1 MQSVYIKRPSNHLH
15 TENVVYNFLPG
26 ELYFSMNTPVSP
38 SRKVLLLGWNL
49 ASWQLINP
57 LLDQGKLP
65 HLQSLVDQGIMGGL
79 KTQRPLLEHVVYNS
93 VATGTYADKHGVLG
107 PLEVGPQDQIQPT
120 GSLTRRVDAI
130 WDTLSDK
137 GLNCHVV
144 NFPTT
149 GPAEK
154 INGTFVAPSFFET
167 VPLTYQEKFEV
178 PLVSVHPESQLE
190 SLSQFIVTLQD
201 IDADVMSTFVPRF
214 RELDV
219 SDPKLINIGIAAAQT
234 FSVHATATHLMEDVP
249 WDFMAVS
256 YDLIE
261 LLGRRFFQ
269 YHVPPSQGA
278 SGSEQ
283 ENRYRIAVHLFS
295 EVVNAAIQLCDTLL
309 GRLLELAG
317 DDASII
323 LYSPWGILN
332 QTDFS
337 AIEEAENSRYL
348 ESIYRG
354 EGIFLM
360 REKKMP
366 SDELLHEI
374 GYLDICPTVL
384 RSCGLDLGNNLDG
397 CAVQDYAE
405 HNVALR
411 KQVDPILGEATE
423 GKMDLNT
430 EMRSAQ
436 FASFTEPFLHK
447 PARHVEKENLWTLA
461 AVQLASDRRE
471 EALPLL
477 LRLYH
482 ANPLETQR
490 GYMVAEALYRTGY
503 LKEAVA
509 LMQPLSSVYA
519 NNAVGQFMAGFVAL
533 NHGSLDRA
541 KEMFEAAEA
550 NNPPFPI
557 LFYYLG
563 QVYLLL
569 DLPERAQKAF
579 SRFLELDPC
588 LPLAYLGLSE
598 SFLRCKQF
606 EEAAEAALD
615 AVGANFAEPAMHLA
629 LGRAM
634 AQLGEKERAIE
645 AYQTAI
651 RLNPDHKLA
660 HNHME
665 WIEQYSNEAIRDSTK
680 HTWRSLT
687 PPLHPQLGGTPGRA
701 GKIQDAL
708 EEINKCRNTFLD
720 ELEATESQFNQYFST
735 AKQIESSHDNDLKQY
750 LVINSLK
757 EATDSGWV
765 IRAAEP
771 LDQAA
776 IFNMS
781 FASPFTDVAEKEI
794 FVAHPVGTRKIA
806 GAVMVQ
812 WSMSQP
818 NDLRFRFSLGVD
830 SNENANSPS
839 IEKIQI
845 WLLRAALARAVAGG
859 AEKIKFTFR
868 SEQQSFPL
876 HDYLLAFGFK
886 EFKAQ
891 DIYQINSERT
901 RDIGLGLLDRYRER
915 KKVPSDIRLTS
926 LEETPFED
934 ADSFLRQWFA
944 DGAGDSP
951 GEFHLPECPVLL
963 KDDQI
968 IACAVGYIKDATTF
982 VVTRIA
988 VLPEYR
994 KGWATPWLLGGA
1006 SKVSAN
1012 FGRPTLEFVIDES
1025 QYADWVKIAQ
1035 RHFRAE
1041 RTDKM
1046 RTMILDLKNLQQ

>member
-1 MQSVYIKRPSNHLH
+1 
-15 TENVVYNFLPG
+15 
-26 ELYFSMNTPVSP
+26 MNTPVTP
-38 SRKVLLLGWNL
+38 TRKVLLLGWNL
-49 ASWQLINP
+49 ASWHLVNP

-65 HLQSLVDQGIMGGL
+65 HLQSLVEQGIMGGL
-79 KTQRPLLEHVVYNS
+79 KTQRPLIEHVVYNS
-93 VATGTYADKHGVLG
+93 VATGTYADRHGVLG

-120 GSLTRRVDAI
+120 GSLSRRVDAI

-137 GLNCHVV
+137 GLNCNVV

-154 INGTFVAPSFFET
+154 INGTFIAPSFFET
-167 VPLTYQEKFEV
+167 VPGTYEEKFEV

-214 RELDV
+214 RELDAG
-219 SDPKLINIGIAAAQT
+219 DPKLINIGVAAAQT
-234 FSVHATATHLMEDVP
+234 FSVHATATHLMENTS

-261 LLGRRFFQ
+261 LLGRTFFQ
-269 YHVPPSQGA
+269 YHVPPSQGT

-295 EVVNAAIQLCDTLL
+295 EVVNAAVQLCDALL
-309 GRLLELAG
+309 GRLIELAG

-332 QTDFS
+332 KTDFS
-337 AIEEAENSRYL
+337 ALEETENSGYL

-354 EGIFLM
+354 EGMFLM
-360 REKKMP
+360 REQQMP

-374 GYLDICPTVL
+374 GFLDICPTII
-384 RSCGLDLGNNLDG
+384 RSCGLELGSDLDG

-405 HNVALR
+405 HNVA
-411 KQVDPILGEATE
+411 K
-423 GKMDLNT
+423 GKRNDSTHPEEDEETIDLNM
-430 EMRSAQ
+430 EMRGAQ
-436 FASFTEPFLHK
+436 FASFTEPFSHK
-447 PARHVEKENLWTLA
+447 PVRQVEKENLWTLA

-471 EALPLL
+471 AALPLL

-482 ANPLETQR
+482 ANPLEAQR

-519 NNAVGQFMAGFVAL
+519 DNAVGQFMAGFVAL
-533 NHGSLDRA
+533 NHGSLDQA

-569 DLPERAQKAF
+569 DHPEQARKSF

-634 AQLGEKERAIE
+634 AQLGENERAIE

-651 RLNPDHKLA
+651 RLNPNHKLA
-660 HNHME
+660 HDHME
-665 WIEQYSNEAIRDSTK
+665 WLEQYSNEAIRDSTK

-687 PPLHPQLGGTPGRA
+687 PPLHPQLGGLPA
-701 GKIQDAL
+701 QADKIKDCL
-708 EEINKCRNTFLD
+708 DEIHQYRNTFLD
-720 ELEATESQFNQYFST
+720 ALEAADSQLNQHF
-735 AKQIESSHDNDLKQY
+735 ANLKQAELKQAESSDDSHLGQY
-750 LVINSLK
+750 LEVNTLK
-757 EATDSGWV
+757 EASDLGWV
-765 IRAAEP
+765 IRPAEP

-776 IFNMS
+776 ILNMS
-781 FASPFTDVAEKEI
+781 FASPFTAVSEKEI
-794 FVAHPVGTRKIA
+794 FVAHPVGTRKLA
-806 GAVMVQ
+806 GAVMIQ
-812 WSMSQP
+812 WTMDQP
-818 NDLRFRFSLGVD
+818 RSLRLRFSLGID
-830 SNENANSPS
+830 SSENTDAPS
-839 IEKIQI
+839 LEKIQI
-845 WLLRAALARAVAGG
+845 WLLRAALARAISGQ
-859 AEKIKFTFR
+859 AEQIKFTFR
-868 SEQQSFPL
+868 SEQQSFSL
-876 HDYLLAFGFK
+876 HEYLLAFKFK
-886 EFKAQ
+886 EFKCQ
-891 DIYQINSERT
+891 DIYQINSEQT
-901 RDIGLGLLDRYRER
+901 RDLGLGLLDRYRER
-915 KKVPSDIRLTS
+915 KKVPTDTRLTS
-926 LEETPFED
+926 LGEIPFED

-944 DGAGDSP
+944 DGAGDTP
-951 GEFHLPECPVLL
+951 GEFHLPECPVLVQG
-963 KDDQI
+963 DQI
-968 IACAVGYIKDATTF
+968 IGCAVGYIKDPTTF

-1006 SKVSAN
+1006 SKVSAE
-1012 FGRPTLEFVIDES
+1012 FGRPKLEFVIDEAS
-1025 QYADWVKIAQ
+1025 YADWVKIAR
-1035 RHFRAE
+1035 RHFKAE

-1046 RTMILDLKNLQQ
+1046 RTMILDLKHLQQRV